1 MAEEK
6 TSELKDVA
14 TESFQNEAEKRREL
28 KKRKREHQW
37 IMGQDQAAWFI
48 YNWSLWWE
56 ERTENTYEETMAYI
70 S

>member
-28 KKRKREHQW
+28 KKRKREHQ
-37 IMGQDQAAWFI
+37 
-48 YNWSLWWE
+48 
-56 ERTENTYEETMAYI
+56 
-70 S
+70 